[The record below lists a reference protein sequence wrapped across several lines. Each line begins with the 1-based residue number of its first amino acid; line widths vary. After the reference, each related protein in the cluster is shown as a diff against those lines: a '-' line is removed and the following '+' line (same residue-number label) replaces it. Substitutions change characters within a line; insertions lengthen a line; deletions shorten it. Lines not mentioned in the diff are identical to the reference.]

1 MDDLRNSL
9 DVVSIRLVE
18 DPPLY
23 SDRSVTTSEEAV
35 DLVAKELRT
44 YDRELICVLNLSSS
58 GRPINLNIVSMGS
71 LNACFANPREIFKTA
86 ILCNAASI
94 ILMHNHPSGS
104 LTPSPQDMTLTKR
117 MAACGN
123 LMGIPVLD
131 HIIVGDGECFSF
143 DDNDMMPDSVCLD
156 GETFAAEER
165 LIYGRTGNIAREGKA
180 PEETTREEIIQ
191 PSPRQGR

>member
-1 MDDLRNSL
+1 MDKLQNTL

-18 DPPLY
+18 NPPLY
-23 SDRSVTTSEEAV
+23 SDRSITTSEEAV
-35 DLVAKELRT
+35 ELVAKELRT
-44 YDRELICVLNLSSS
+44 YDRELVCVINLSST
-58 GRPINLNIVSMGS
+58 GRPISLNIVSMGS
-71 LNACFANPREIFKTA
+71 LNASFANPREVFKTA

-94 ILMHNHPSGS
+94 ILMHNHPFGS
-104 LTPSPQDMTLTKR
+104 LIPSPQDMKLTKR

-143 DDNDMMPDSVCLD
+143 NDNDMMPDSVCLGD
-156 GETFAAEER
+156 ETFAAEER
-165 LIYGRTGNIAREGKA
+165 FIYGRTGNIAREERA

-191 PSPRQGR
+191 PSLRQGR